1 MDTKITALNLS
12 EAEKTAL
19 NEFSVSLKKI
29 WPQAKL
35 TLFGSKATGT
45 ADDES
50 DVDLLVELPEEVT
63 DALRRQIIHKAF
75 EINLAYDSNINPL
88 IVSREEWEEGVFTVL
103 PIHTAI
109 ELEGIPL

>member
-1 MDTKITALNLS
+1 MNIKLTALNLS

-19 NEFSVSLKKI
+19 NEFSAGIKKI

-63 DALRRQIIHKAF
+63 EELRRHIIHKAF
-75 EINLAYDSNINPL
+75 EVNLAYDSNINPL
-88 IVSREEWEEGVFTVL
+88 IVSQKEWEDGVFTVL
-103 PIHTAI
+103 PIHRVI
-109 ELEGIPL
+109 EIEGIPL